1 MNFKQKSSPP
11 KFHLS
16 TTQNKNS
23 PLLKLRRGEARL
35 HPSATDFGEAKAGAT
50 RLELVTLG
58 STSQC
63 SGQLSYA
70 PFFMPE
76 VGIEPTSRSYENLA
90 LPLSYTGDISN

>member
-23 PLLKLRRGEARL
+23 PLLKLRRGEGGGDEAR
-35 HPSATDFGEAKAGAT
+35 T
-50 RLELVTLG
+50 RNPWLDKPMLWPIELRPPYFV
-58 STSQC
+58 
-63 SGQLSYA
+63 
-70 PFFMPE
+70 PE
-76 VGIEPTSRSYENLA
+76 VGIEPTSRSYENLS